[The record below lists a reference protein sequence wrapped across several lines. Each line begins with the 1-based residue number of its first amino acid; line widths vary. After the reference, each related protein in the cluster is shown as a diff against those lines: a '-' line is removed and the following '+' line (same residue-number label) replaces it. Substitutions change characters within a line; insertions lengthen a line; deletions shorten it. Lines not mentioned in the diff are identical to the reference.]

1 MNPMMTLE
9 VNHLCCGYADKVIA
23 SDISFS
29 VQSGEVLC
37 ILGPNG
43 VGKSTLFKSMLNLIP
58 SLGGEICINAES
70 IHSWSRKRLATVL
83 GYVPLASS
91 TPFPFSVREMVAMG
105 RTAHLGAFSFP
116 SKGDWQQVDQALHRL
131 GIAQLA
137 ERRFTELSGGEKQ
150 MVLIARAIAQ
160 APALLAMD
168 EPTASLDFGNQV
180 AVLRQ
185 VRQLATD
192 GFGIIMITHSPEQA
206 FLCASKVLLFR
217 RNKPCLFGSVEEV
230 VTEAN
235 LRDAYGVDVQIHQ
248 IGERD
253 GQPVHSCT
261 PVV

>member
-1 MNPMMTLE
+1 MMKLS
-9 VNHLCCGYADKVIA
+9 VHDLQCGYGQTVIA
-23 SDISFS
+23 ENISFS
-29 VQSGEVLC
+29 VTSGEVLC

-58 SLGGEICINAES
+58 KLGGEIRINDDNIE
-70 IHSWSRKRLATVL
+70 SWSRKQLATVL
-83 GYVPLASS
+83 GYVPQASA
-91 TPFPFSVREMVAMG
+91 TPFPFTVREMVAMG
-105 RTAHLGAFSFP
+105 RTAHLGAFAFP
-116 SKGDWQQVDQALHRL
+116 SKHDWQLVDDAMHKL
-131 GIAQLA
+131 GISRLA
-137 ERRFTELSGGEKQ
+137 ERRFPELSGGEKQ

-185 VRQLATD
+185 VRQLASE

-217 RNKPCLFGSVEEV
+217 RDKPCLFGSVAEI

-235 LRDAYGVDVQIHQ
+235 LRDAYGVDVQINQ
-248 IGERD
+248 IGERN
-253 GQPVHSCT
+253 GHPVHSCT